1 VTTGSGGRWTF
12 IMSGRTQYFIGPFH
26 TSLVMATPTS
36 GNYTP
41 DQDKCNLGDQK
52 GEGDLRPAEFVPA
65 RGCGAACGVGAE
77 RRPTVGAPFVRGSW
91 HCRPGQVP
99 GLLETVL
106 GPVIRAY
113 DGRCSLNT
121 TGKQKQKQT
130 NREPVKRRVTAP
142 TASSQIP

>member
-1 VTTGSGGRWTF
+1 MDVYYVKADAVFYWSLSHLLSDGDPDEWKLPSRSGQVQPGR
-12 IMSGRTQYFIGPFH
+12 SKGRGG
-26 TSLVMATPTS
+26 LA
-36 GNYTP
+36 
-41 DQDKCNLGDQK
+41 
-52 GEGDLRPAEFVPA
+52 A
-65 RGCGAACGVGAE
+65 RRVRASQGCGAACGVGAE

-113 DGRCSLNT
+113 DGRCSLIPT
-121 TGKQKQKQT
+121 KKQKQKQT
-130 NREPVKRRVTAP
+130 NREPVKRRVRAP